1 MAQAV
6 LALATETFDRITGRV
21 TYSQPLLREF
31 GWITEARGRGVD
43 TRGSGYSEI

>member
-1 MAQAV
+1 MAQAALV
-6 LALATETFDRITGRV
+6 LATEPLDKTTGRV

-31 GWITEARGRGVD
+31 GWIAEARGRGAD